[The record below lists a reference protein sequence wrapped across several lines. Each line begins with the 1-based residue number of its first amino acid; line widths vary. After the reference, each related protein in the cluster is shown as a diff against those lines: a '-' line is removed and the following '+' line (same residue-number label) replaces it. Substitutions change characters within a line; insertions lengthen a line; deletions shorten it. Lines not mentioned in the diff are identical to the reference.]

1 MFTQHCSSV
10 ARGGG
15 GGGGWRIEF
24 SAILQASQ
32 DGTVA
37 LT

>member
-1 MFTQHCSSV
+1 MFTQHCSGV
-10 ARGGG
+10 ARGG